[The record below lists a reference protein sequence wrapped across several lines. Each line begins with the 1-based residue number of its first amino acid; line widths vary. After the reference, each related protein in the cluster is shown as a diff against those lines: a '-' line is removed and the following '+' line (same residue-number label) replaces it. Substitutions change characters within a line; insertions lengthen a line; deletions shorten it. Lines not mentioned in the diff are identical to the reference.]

1 MKRIHLLI
9 TVVVIALM
17 GVACGLPAGGNDDTL
32 QTETP
37 SDNGISAETPEI
49 PTPTVMPT
57 EVRGEPFLSA
67 PGVGNIKQLTDTE
80 RVGVKPLLAW
90 EAVGDANRYQLI
102 VFDET
107 GEPYWAWEGAKAQIY
122 MGGTDSQPP
131 DDSSGPAID
140 RGYTW
145 AVVAFG
151 SDDEIVAASEVRPIS
166 P

>member
-1 MKRIHLLI
+1 MKHKHLLI

-17 GVACGLPAGGNDDTL
+17 GAACGLPAGGNDDTI
-32 QTETP
+32 QTETT
-37 SDNGISAETPEI
+37 SDNGIPIETPEI

-57 EVRGEPFLSA
+57 EVQGEPFLSA
-67 PGVGNIKQLTDTE
+67 PRVGNIKQLTNTE
-80 RVGVKPLLAW
+80 RVGMKPLLAW
-90 EAVGDANRYQLI
+90 EAVREANRYHLI

-107 GEPYWAWEGAKAQIY
+107 GEPYWAWEGLQTQIY

-131 DDSSGPAID
+131 DDSSGPSVD

-145 AVVAFG
+145 VVVAYG
-151 SDDEIVAASEVRPIS
+151 SDEQIVAASEVRPIS